1 MTILVEDIR
10 TGEVLILSVR
20 RINHIEYG
28 QLFVDWDP
36 LNLPASSLLL
46 NAQSAQNFFPLA
58 KILAM
63 LNSDNSSTDNFSAT
77 LFLGEILP
85 SDFSPKDRGSM
96 ENIESLGVVDF
107 DFMSDV
113 RTFNDGGVVSKAGL
127 HQVDSLVDARVLI
140 HVARFI
146 ILI

>member
-20 RINHIEYG
+20 RINHIEDG
-28 QLFVDWDP
+28 QLFVDRDP
-36 LNLPASSLLL
+36 LNLPASGLLL

-63 LNSDNSSTDNFSAT
+63 LNSDDSSTDNFSAT

-113 RTFNDGGVVSKAGL
+113 RTFNDGGVVSKSGL